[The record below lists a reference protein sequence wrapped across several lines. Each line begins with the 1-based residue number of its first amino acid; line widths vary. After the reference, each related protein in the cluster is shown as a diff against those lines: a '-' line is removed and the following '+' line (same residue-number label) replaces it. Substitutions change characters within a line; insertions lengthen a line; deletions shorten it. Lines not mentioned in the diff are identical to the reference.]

1 MNQTLGTL
9 GENDSRTYI
18 FCKRRAASKVER
30 LTTKRLAE
38 YCSTLRYD
46 DIPKAVRERAQDMVL
61 DLIGVA
67 IYGSTLAS
75 SNPILK
81 YVESLGGRPEATVFG
96 LPRKTTAA
104 EAAMA
109 NGTSAHSPE
118 LDDTE
123 HGGPIHV
130 GTTVI
135 PAALALGEK
144 THTDGANFVVAVVA
158 GYDVAVRCAMAAQ
171 GSSRAHYRR
180 GFHPTATCGA
190 FAAAAASG
198 RILGLSPEKMANAFG
213 IAGSQASGLLA
224 FLNDGS
230 WTKRLG
236 AGRASQSGV
245 MAASLAELGFT
256 GPTDVLEGKNGFLQA
271 YTDEPDPSWLIRGLG
286 EEFSVMNTG
295 IKFHACCRYNQ
306 SAIDCAIE
314 LQRKYQFAPEDISE
328 VRVGVVKTAVELLSE
343 PHDLR
348 YNPKT
353 VVDAQFSIPYSV
365 GVALVRGRAF
375 IDDYTEQSIRDPQLL
390 SVTRRIKVEHDPHLD
405 KEYPQHWPA
414 WVRLKLTDGRV
425 LEASAKTCKGDAGTP
440 LPREDLESKFEALAS
455 RVLTSQAM
463 QALVKSLRQLE
474 AVEDISTLLDGLEY
488 KRGRPLEAIRV
499 TADP

>member
-1 MNQTLGTL
+1 M
-9 GENDSRTYI
+9 I
-18 FCKRRAASKVER
+18 F
-30 LTTKRLAE
+30 
-38 YCSTLRYD
+38 
-46 DIPKAVRERAQDMVL
+46 

-67 IYGSTLAS
+67 IYGSTLPS
-75 SNPILK
+75 SLPVLK
-81 YVESLGGRPEATVFG
+81 YVESLEGRPEATVFG
-96 LPRKTTAA
+96 LTRKTTAA

-109 NGTSAHSPE
+109 NGTSAHGPE

-135 PAALALGEK
+135 PAALALAEK
-144 THTDGANFVVAVVA
+144 KHMDGTTLLAAVVA
-158 GYDVAVRCAMAAQ
+158 GYDVAVRCALAAQ

-198 RILGLSPEKMANAFG
+198 RILGLSPDKMADAFG
-213 IAGSQASGLLA
+213 IAGNQAAGLLA

-230 WTKRLG
+230 WTKRFG

-245 MAASLAELGFT
+245 VAASLAELGFT
-256 GPTDVLEGKNGFLQA
+256 GPHDVLEGKNGFLQA
-271 YTDEPDPSWLIRGLG
+271 YTDEPEASWLTRGLG
-286 EEFSVMNTG
+286 EEFSVMSTG
-295 IKFHACCRYNQ
+295 IKFHSCCRYNQ

-314 LQRKYQFAPEDISE
+314 LRRNYHFAPEEISE

-343 PHDLR
+343 PHDVR

-375 IDDYTEQSIRDPQLL
+375 IDEYTEQSIRDPQVL
-390 SVTRRIKVEHDPHLD
+390 SVTRRINVEHDPQLD
-405 KEYPQHWPA
+405 KEYPQYWPA
-414 WVRLKLTDGRV
+414 WVRLKLKDGRTFETSV
-425 LEASAKTCKGDAGTP
+425 KTCKGDAGTP
-440 LPREDLESKFEALAS
+440 LPRDELENKFVALAG
-455 RVLTSQAM
+455 RVLTDGAVQGLIA
-463 QALVKSLRQLE
+463 SLRQLE
-474 AVEDISTLLDGLEY
+474 TLEDASSLFDRLQY
-488 KRGRPLEAIRV
+488 KLKRPLEPIQV